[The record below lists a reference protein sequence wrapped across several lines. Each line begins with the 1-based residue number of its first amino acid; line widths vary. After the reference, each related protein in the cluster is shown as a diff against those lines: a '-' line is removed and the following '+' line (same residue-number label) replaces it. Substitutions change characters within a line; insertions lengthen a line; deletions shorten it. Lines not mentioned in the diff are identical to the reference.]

1 MDIILKKYHKGL
13 GEKNDIVTVKPGF
26 ARNFLIPQGIASLA
40 SETNRKVLAENIRQ
54 AAHRVTHLLT
64 EANKIAEKVA
74 ELTLTIE
81 ALAGPNGQL
90 FGTITP
96 QMVHAQLETKGVAVE
111 RQRISFEAP
120 IKRIGS
126 YEAILDLHKD
136 IKATVKVEVVAAA
149 K

>member
-1 MDIILKKYHKGL
+1 MEIILKKYHKGL

-26 ARNFLIPQGIASLA
+26 ARNFLIPQGIAMLA

-54 AAHRVTHLLT
+54 AAHRVQQLVT

-74 ELTLTIE
+74 EMTLTME

-90 FGTITP
+90 FGSVTT
-96 QMVHAQLETKGVAVE
+96 QMVHAQLEAKGIMVE
-111 RQRISFEAP
+111 RQRISFETP

-126 YEAILDLHKD
+126 YEAHLDLHKD
-136 IKATVKVEVVAAA
+136 IKVTVKIEVVPSA